1 MIILRVTF
9 RRGPGQKGYD
19 YLLHPRSVTTPCKGD
34 RMTILDSVNRW
45 GPTFKEVWV
54 VDIRHCK
61 YLPSNVTSTIK
72 VLTEKLSSENR
83 RLTPDEVARLS
94 GPHGSAPTE
103 AVSTPESK
111 PAKPSRPTSGRKRSS
126 GYLLDDIDIEGMVRR
141 GFKMIKERERL
152 ARERRRDRRKEAV
165 I

>member
-19 YLLHPRSVTTPCKGD
+19 YLLHPRSVTTPCRGD

-45 GPTFKEVWV
+45 GPAFKEVWV

-61 YLPSNVTSTIK
+61 YLPPNVTSTIK
-72 VLTEKLSSENR
+72 VLTERLSSENR

-94 GPHGSAPTE
+94 GPHGSVPAEAEPTR
-103 AVSTPESK
+103 TK
-111 PAKPSRPTSGRKRSS
+111 PAKPSRPTSGRKCSS
-126 GYLLDDIDIEGMVRR
+126 GYPMLDAVDEMVREA
-141 GFKMIKERERL
+141 FQMIKESESP
-152 ARERRRDRRKEAV
+152 ARERRKGRRKEAV

>member
-9 RRGPGQKGYD
+9 RRGPGQKEYD

-34 RMTILDSVNRW
+34 RMTILDSINRW

-54 VDIRHCK
+54 MDIRHCK
-61 YLPSNVTSTIK
+61 YLPPNVTSTIK
-72 VLTEKLSSENR
+72 VLTERLSSENR

-94 GPHGSAPTE
+94 GPHVSVPTE
-103 AVSTPESK
+103 AVPTPEYK

-126 GYLLDDIDIEGMVRR
+126 GYPMLDTIEEMVRSAL
-141 GFKMIKERERL
+141 KIIKEKEGP
-152 ARERRRDRRKEAV
+152 ARERRRNSRKEAV

>member
-1 MIILRVTF
+1 MIILTVTF

-19 YLLHPRSVTTPCKGD
+19 YLLHPRSVATPCKGD
-34 RMTILDSVNRW
+34 RITILDSVNRW
-45 GPTFKEVWV
+45 GPVFKEVWV

-72 VLTEKLSSENR
+72 VLTERLSSENR

-103 AVSTPESK
+103 AVPTPEYK
-111 PAKPSRPTSGRKRSS
+111 PAKPSRPTSERKRSS
-126 GYLLDDIDIEGMVRR
+126 GYPMLDTIEEMVREAR
-141 GFKMIKERERL
+141 ESQEERERL
-152 ARERRRDRRKEAV
+152 AWERRRNRRKEAV

>member
-54 VDIRHCK
+54 VGIRHCK
-61 YLPSNVTSTIK
+61 YLPPNVTSTIN
-72 VLTEKLSSENR
+72 VLTERLSSENR

-94 GPHGSAPTE
+94 GSHRSAPTE
-103 AVSTPESK
+103 VVPTPEPK
-111 PAKPSRPTSGRKRSS
+111 PAKPSRPTSERKRSS
-126 GYLLDDIDIEGMVRR
+126 GYPMLDLIDDMVREAR
-141 GFKMIKERERL
+141 ERQEERERL
-152 ARERRRDRRKEAV
+152 AWERRRKRKEAV

>member
-45 GPTFKEVWV
+45 GPVFKEVWV

-61 YLPSNVTSTIK
+61 YLPPNVTSTIK
-72 VLTEKLSSENR
+72 VLTERLSSENR

-103 AVSTPESK
+103 AVPTPEYK

-126 GYLLDDIDIEGMVRR
+126 GYPMLDTIEEMVRSAL
-141 GFKMIKERERL
+141 KIIKEKEGP
-152 ARERRRDRRKEAV
+152 ARERKRDRRKEAV